1 MSTQG
6 RFGRYDNDF
15 QEATNCQGI
24 LDAYLKVLP
33 VAPQSSEPYPVLF
46 GESNCGNAKAQRFP
60 SSELELNQA
69 YASFQALPFP
79 LQSLYVPFNQFIE
92 LRSTD
97 GGNTIRFLGPSIEF
111 SAAGADLS
119 LYTQVRFFAQKPW
132 NDFLADFC
140 FGVDYSIGNQN
151 LSEIREPD
159 GSLGWPYL
167 PPGVSSSTE
176 CNTFMADTYCLVG
189 GPQSASTRCG
199 CFRDQ
204 EELKT
209 QYPTLDL
216 PVICF
221 GQRCEHG
228 GFKTS
233 TMLEDQC
240 SPAVC
245 GQIIQES
252 AGTITDTG
260 TVTIY
265 CNSNFYL
272 VPTVS
277 PVPQPTAVPDDS
289 SGGGLSTTAGVII
302 GVALLI
308 LGGLIA
314 GLVVSLRNKKPGQR

>member
-15 QEATNCQGI
+15 QGASNCQGI

-33 VAPQSSEPYPVLF
+33 VAPQSSEPYPILF
-46 GESNCGNAKAQRFP
+46 AQSNCEQAKTGRYPSTEEDLAKAYRG
-60 SSELELNQA
+60 
-69 YASFQALPFP
+69 FQTLPFA
-79 LQSLYVPFNQFIE
+79 LESLYVPFNQFIE
-92 LRSTD
+92 LRSSD
-97 GGNTIRFLGPSIEF
+97 GRQTARFLGPSIEF
-111 SAAGADLS
+111 TAAGADLS
-119 LYTQVRFFAQKPW
+119 LYSQVQFFAQKPW

-140 FGVDYSIGNQN
+140 FGVDYSIGNQD
-151 LSEIREPD
+151 LQTIRGPD
-159 GSLGWPYL
+159 GNLAWPYL
-167 PPGVSSSTE
+167 PPSVSSSTE
-176 CNTFMADTYCLVG
+176 CNTFMADTYCLAG
-189 GPQSASTRCG
+189 GPESESTRCG

-204 EELKT
+204 EMLKA
-209 QYPTLDL
+209 QYPTLEL

-252 AGTITDTG
+252 AGTIIDTG

-277 PVPQPTAVPDDS
+277 PVPQPTTNPEDS

-314 GLVVSLRNKKPGQR
+314 GLVVSLRKKKPGQT